1 MCAASDSA
9 KHVLKSGLSLSNFG
23 SRTDVGKVRDHNE
36 DTLFAKH
43 PLFAVFDGMGGHAA
57 GEVASEIAC
66 EVVSSKLPN
75 ITNATQLGQAVEE
88 ANLAII
94 DAASNGRGKQ
104 GMGTTCTAAILEGEN
119 LSIAQVGD
127 SRAYLLHD
135 GKLQQLTR
143 DHSYVAEL
151 VEQGQITKDYAR
163 VHPMRSKITRALGT
177 DPNMVA
183 DLYEIN
189 VSSGDRLLL
198 CTDGLYSM
206 ITDDDIEHILSQT
219 ADPQIAADKLIE
231 EACVWG
237 GHDNVTVIVVDIAGF
252 REIKKKKVARK
263 TKITAMLVILILLS
277 LIAGAFALYNHW
289 VSESAYLA
297 DSGGTVAIYRGIP
310 GSTSPS
316 DADLV
321 KKTDIS
327 LADLDDSISR
337 RIKDKEIKAT
347 SLSEINQLVDSYKQ
361 KVDEKKKE
369 EKKQQEAAEKS
380 ADSSA
385 EKSQEAS
392 DQN

>member
-1 MCAASDSA
+1 MPS
-9 KHVLKSGLSLSNFG
+9 
-23 SRTDVGKVRDHNE
+23 
-36 DTLFAKH
+36 
-43 PLFAVFDGMGGHAA
+43 VFDHHIGADFVFIINFEAA

-380 ADSSA
+380 VDSSA